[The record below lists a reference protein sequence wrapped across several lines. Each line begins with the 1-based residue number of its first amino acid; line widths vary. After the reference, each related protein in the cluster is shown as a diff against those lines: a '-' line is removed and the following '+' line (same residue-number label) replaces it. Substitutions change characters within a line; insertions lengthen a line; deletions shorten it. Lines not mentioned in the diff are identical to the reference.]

1 MHFQSGSAIW
11 HLSGLSLAHVDVVE
25 AAAVLAEASVAVE
38 LSAFA
43 VVAVVAAVS
52 AAVELSAAVV
62 AVAVEASDAV
72 ELSAFAVVAEAAAVE
87 LSEVSVAVD
96 LSAAVVA
103 VVAAVLVLL
112 ALVLLVLL
120 LLLLVVEEAVTNLL
134 SPHGENGKQ
143 SSHTPTTWAHAE
155 QSYLEV
161 NAGGLADESQ
171 QP

>member
-52 AAVELSAAVV
+52 AAVELSAVV
-62 AVAVEASDAV
+62 AVVVEASDAV